1 MTARTPLQVWDDRW
15 CRWHAL
21 TVARG
26 KTPNAAIPVAYEL
39 TEDQLGPRPDVEQ
52 AEARS
57 S

>member
-39 TEDQLGPRPDVEQ
+39 TEDQLGPRPD
-52 AEARS
+52 AEAEVRS